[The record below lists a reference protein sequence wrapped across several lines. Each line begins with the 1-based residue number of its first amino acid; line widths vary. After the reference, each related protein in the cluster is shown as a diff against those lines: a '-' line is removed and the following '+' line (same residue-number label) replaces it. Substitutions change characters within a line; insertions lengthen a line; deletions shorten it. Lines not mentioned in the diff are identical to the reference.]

1 MKDNIQRLENLLFI
15 YTSMVSLIY
24 CNNVFCFLS
33 HFLQALGML
42 SVLLLI
48 LRMEQTVE
56 KVPLTGGIR
65 I

>member
-15 YTSMVSLIY
+15 TSMVSLINY
-24 CNNVFCFLS
+24 NNVFCFLS